1 MAVPLRK
8 RRYASKP
15 FFAEYQMHDLEGQ
28 RMEREKGD
36 KLGEG

>member
-1 MAVPLRK
+1 MQANR
-8 RRYASKP
+8 

-28 RMEREKGD
+28 RMEREEGD

>member
-1 MAVPLRK
+1 MQANR
-8 RRYASKP
+8 

-28 RMEREKGD
+28 RMEREGEEGD